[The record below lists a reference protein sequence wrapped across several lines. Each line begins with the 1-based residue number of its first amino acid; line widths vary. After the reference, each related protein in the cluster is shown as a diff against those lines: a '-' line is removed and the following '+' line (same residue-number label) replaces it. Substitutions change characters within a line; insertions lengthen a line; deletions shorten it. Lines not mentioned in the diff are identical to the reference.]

1 MKYAVADISS
11 SSLSVII
18 AEDSD
23 GVIEVTGKER
33 EPLSLLYY
41 MDGDK
46 LSRRGTEKLVSA
58 LSQMKLRLKEAG
70 VSRCWL
76 IATAALRHIS
86 NFGEVTEAVRA
97 ATELEMNL
105 IDGRAEAY
113 CDYVANMRYSSEGGA
128 ALVDLGGKSIEIC
141 ALGRGKEGMTC
152 FDFGLLDL
160 YEKFADG
167 RIQPDED
174 EAKKMGKYASSRFD
188 KAGLP
193 REGEYTDLVLVGQTC
208 GAIYDMYAEFT
219 DTPCDGGEKTMERK
233 KFGKLFRRLTQGAD
247 RSRLILKTAPEKTHV
262 ILPAAAVIKKL
273 IKRFDVVKVTVS
285 DRGVKEGY
293 LSLVLSGDESGS
305 YYDFDGKK
313 SEGAPRAVADEPP
326 VKQAKKRGRP
336 IKANAS
342 AAGAAKKRGRPK
354 KTSGD
359 TGAAKKRGRPKKT
372 NGDTGAAKKRGR
384 PKKAGT

>member
-18 AEDSD
+18 AEDSGD
-23 GVIEVTGKER
+23 GIEVTGKER

-58 LSQMKLRLKEAG
+58 LLQMKSRLKEAG
-70 VSRCWL
+70 VGRCWL
-76 IATAALRHIS
+76 IATAALRHITD
-86 NFGEVTEAVRA
+86 FGEVTEAVRA
-97 ATELEMNL
+97 ATGLEMNL

-128 ALVDLGGKSIEIC
+128 VLVDLGGKSVEIC
-141 ALGRGKEGMTC
+141 ARGKGKEGLTC

-167 RIQPDED
+167 KIQPDED

-219 DTPCDGGEKTMERK
+219 DEPKSDGVKVMDRK
-233 KFGKLFRRLTQGAD
+233 KFGKLFRRLAHGAD

-273 IKRFDVVKVTVS
+273 IKRFDVERVTVS

-293 LSLVLSGDESGS
+293 LALVLSGDESGS
-305 YYDFDGKK
+305 YYDFDGKR
-313 SEGAPRAVADEPP
+313 SEGAPRGVADDLPE
-326 VKQAKKRGRP
+326 KQTKKRGRP
-336 IKANAS
+336 KKASAN

-354 KTSGD
+354 KASANAA
-359 TGAAKKRGRPKKT
+359 GAPKKRGRPKKQIT
-372 NGDTGAAKKRGR
+372 
-384 PKKAGT
+384 

>member
-23 GVIEVTGKER
+23 GGIEVTGKER

-58 LSQMKLRLKEAG
+58 LSQMKSRLKEAG

-336 IKANAS
+336 VKANAS

-354 KTSGD
+354 KANGD
-359 TGAAKKRGRPKKT
+359 TGAAKKRGRRKKT
-372 NGDTGAAKKRGR
+372 NGGTGAAKKRGR